1 MLYGCVLVPEF
12 LISVQINTDSAPPHG
27 ALLAVM
33 ASISFIC
40 IAISLSLYK
49 YYEPKS
55 DLGVL
60 LAVPALCLTASSTAC
75 VWLNLH
81 RTLNLSQI

>member
-1 MLYGCVLVPEF
+1 MLDGCVFPEF
-12 LISVQINTDSAPPHG
+12 LISSQITPLLTHTDPAPPLT
-27 ALLAVM
+27 LLAVI
-33 ASISFIC
+33 AFVSLVC

-60 LAVPALCLTASSTAC
+60 IAVPALCLTASSTAC
-75 VWLNLH
+75 VWL
-81 RTLNLSQI
+81 T